1 MTRSKVNET
10 VAVSPARFIET
21 GREFIGELLY
31 KCCRVQG
38 MDMAVVVVVKGLILI
53 CVVVCILLRDGHA
66 SLGKLADIV
75 HQPGHGY
82 FQDCLFHKNLSVLL
96 PISSSII
103 FSAGHSRRLYLE
115 NKHSSDS
122 T

>member
-1 MTRSKVNET
+1 
-10 VAVSPARFIET
+10 
-21 GREFIGELLY
+21 
-31 KCCRVQG
+31 
-38 MDMAVVVVVKGLILI
+38 MAVVVVVKGLILI
-53 CVVVCILLRDGHA
+53 CVVVCILLRDGQVMLA
-66 SLGKLADIV
+66 LGKLADIV
-75 HQPGHGY
+75 YQPGHGY
-82 FQDCLFHKNLSVLL
+82 LQDCLFHKNLSVLL